1 MFFVALKL
9 NKNSI
14 LFVSLTVP
22 SNNIW
27 LQRSVDLFPPFLLI
41 KGYTRSQ
48 IISYTFF
55 ELTESNQFKLIL
67 LWITAVTFEH
77 LNVWVPMWFNRTVQN
92 VYQLNTI
99 VSLFYQCVLGAN
111 SQYIAR
117 ISLNVL
123 TYLFW
128 FTAWIKINPM
138 YFISIPRIIWL

>member
-27 LQRSVDLFPPFLLI
+27 QQRSVDLFLPFLLI